1 VKYIKNYY
9 DFILTESSYNSDG
22 ISYSLVSK
30 TQNHIQ
36 KNLIQLLRINKKH
49 INFIGGA
56 GKGLSED
63 TTKNIN
69 VCVNKNEIIKENNLS
84 EDEIFEFVEK
94 QIKRINLDLEVKKD
108 ENRIIAYW
116 PVEGIIKKGI
126 VETSIEFSDIDW
138 VGFSRFSP
146 DLNEGENKF
155 SGKYR
160 HALLKAIVESLKQ
173 EVLSYFDDKDT
184 VKEFREYNYDVH
196 NGLYYITKSFEAKN
210 GILNKSRIIE
220 NSKKIVTNKPEEF
233 IKIIFGNEAE
243 TNKFMTF
250 EKCWEEFISNDFL
263 KKKRK
268 KIFEKFKKNLINL
281 NLQIP
286 ENLKI

>member
-9 DFILTESSYNSDG
+9 DFILTESMNNSDG
-22 ISYSLVSK
+22 ISNSLILK

-36 KNLIQLLRINKKH
+36 KNLIQLLRVNKKH

-56 GKGLSED
+56 GKGLNND
-63 TTKNIN
+63 IIKNIN
-69 VCVNKNEIIKENNLS
+69 VCVNKAEIIKENNLS

-94 QIKRINLDLEVKKD
+94 QIKRINSDVEIKKD
-108 ENRIIAYW
+108 ENRVVTSW
-116 PVEGIIKKGI
+116 PIEGSSKNGTI
-126 VETSIEFSDIDW
+126 ETSIEFSDINW

-146 DLNEGENKF
+146 DLNEEKNKF

-173 EVLSYFDDKDT
+173 EVISYFDDKDT

-220 NSKKIVTNKPEEF
+220 NSKKIVTSKPEEF
-233 IKIIFGNEAE
+233 IKIIFGNKAE

-250 EKCWEEFISNDFL
+250 EECWEEFINNDFL

-281 NLQIP
+281 NLQVP